1 MKYLENMG
9 KSWSVI
15 KMALS
20 GEEEHWRRELR
31 QRSEDMS
38 SKYDR
43 PPTPQKTMS
52 RKKCVVGIC
61 HAISCKHN
69 KHKQC
74 MLRQVTISDKA
85 VCVNFEKGKHERG
98 YE

>member
-1 MKYLENMG
+1 
-9 KSWSVI
+9 
-15 KMALS
+15 
-20 GEEEHWRRELR
+20 
-31 QRSEDMS
+31 
-38 SKYDR
+38 
-43 PPTPQKTMS
+43 MS

-74 MLRQVTISDKA
+74 MLPQVTISDKA